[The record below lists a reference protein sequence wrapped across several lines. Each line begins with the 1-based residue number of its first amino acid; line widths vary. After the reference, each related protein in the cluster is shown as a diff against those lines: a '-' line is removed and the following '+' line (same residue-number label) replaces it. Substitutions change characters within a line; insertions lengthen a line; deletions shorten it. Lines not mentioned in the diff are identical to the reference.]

1 LKETPKKS
9 FRDKGVFEGPR
20 YHGGERIAPMTHSAK
35 AFPVQIG
42 LLSLGMIL
50 FFGCVPKGEVYRVKP
65 PKVGW
70 EGIRDVAVLG
80 FDGPY
85 GENLR
90 RQVCDRLADVQ
101 YFNPKETSQIPS
113 LAHVSHDKV
122 GNPELFEVL
131 EALGADA
138 VMTGLVTV
146 DIHDAHG
153 VDQVEVK
160 EGTGY
165 YKKEKDASGRW
176 VDVEI
181 KRTVIRAVPYVMREA
196 RLEAEYKVFDV
207 VSHVVIAAGKVTETD
222 GEKYGGD
229 KEYASPGRRLRDL
242 PTSSGT
248 AEELSA
254 RAAAKLVAELSR
266 MKLGSVLKLDPGGNP
281 LVKRGVALAK
291 DGDWEQA
298 IDIWEQVIRDKPDE
312 AAAYYNLGVTREGL
326 GDMESLKTAR
336 DLYKKAASHGANR
349 LYTDGVLR
357 VDGVIRDSRIE

>member
-1 LKETPKKS
+1 
-9 FRDKGVFEGPR
+9 
-20 YHGGERIAPMTHSAK
+20 MTHSAK
-35 AFPVQIG
+35 AFPMQMG
-42 LLSLGMIL
+42 FLTFAMIL

-70 EGIRDVAVLG
+70 EGIYDVAVLS

-90 RQVCDRLADVQ
+90 RQVHERLADVQ
-101 YFNPKETSQIPS
+101 YFNPKDTSQIPS
-113 LAHVSHDKV
+113 LAHVSHDKA
-122 GNPELFEVL
+122 GNPALFEAL
-131 EALGADA
+131 EVLGADA
-138 VMTGLVTV
+138 VITALVNV
-146 DIHDAHG
+146 HLKDAHG

-165 YKKEKDASGRW
+165 YKKEKDVSGRW

-196 RLEAEYKVFDV
+196 RLESAYKVFDV
-207 VSHVVIAAGKVTETD
+207 VSHAVIAAGKVTETD
-222 GEKYGGD
+222 GDKYGGD
-229 KEYASPGRRLRDL
+229 KEQASPARSLRDL

-248 AEELSA
+248 AEELSG
-254 RAAAKLVAELSR
+254 RAAIKLVAELSR

-281 LVKRGVALAK
+281 LVKRGVTLAK

-298 IDIWEQVIRDKPDE
+298 MGIWEQVIRDKPDE
-312 AAAYYNLGVTREGL
+312 AAAYYNLGVAREGL

-349 LYTDGVLR
+349 LYADGILR
-357 VDGVIRDSRIE
+357 VDGLIRDSHIE

>member
-20 YHGGERIAPMTHSAK
+20 YPSGERIAPMTHSAK
-35 AFPVQIG
+35 AFPIQIG
-42 LLSLGMIL
+42 LLTLGMVL
-50 FFGCVPKGEVYRVKP
+50 FFGCVPKGEVYRVQP

-70 EGIRDVAVLG
+70 EGIRDVAVLS

-90 RQVCDRLADVQ
+90 RQVCDRLTEVQ
-101 YFNPKETSQIPS
+101 YFNPKDTSQV
-113 LAHVSHDKV
+113 LAHVPFDKA
-122 GNPELFEVL
+122 GSLEFLQAL

-138 VMTGLVTV
+138 VITGLVNV
-146 DIHDAHG
+146 HLNDAHG

-196 RLEAEYKVFDV
+196 RLESEYKVFDV

-222 GEKYGGD
+222 CDKFGGD
-229 KEYASPGRRLRDL
+229 KERASPGRRLRDL

-266 MKLGSVLKLDPGGNP
+266 MKLGSILKLDPGGNT

-312 AAAYYNLGVTREGL
+312 AAAYYNLGVAREGL

-349 LYTDGVLR
+349 LYADGILR